1 MKENLTKKLWISPKL
16 DVIGP
21 ANKLIQGFAG
31 GKEIGGAD
39 GLFDPDDNPVS

>member
-1 MKENLTKKLWISPKL
+1 MKKKQSWSPPRLKN
-16 DVIGP
+16 IGP